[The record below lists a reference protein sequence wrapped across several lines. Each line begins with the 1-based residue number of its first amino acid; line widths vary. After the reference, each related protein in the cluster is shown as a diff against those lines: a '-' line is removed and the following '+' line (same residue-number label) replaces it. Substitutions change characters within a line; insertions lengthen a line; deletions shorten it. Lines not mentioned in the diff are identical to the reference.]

1 MTYLSKSKT
10 CPMAGRAARQQPYV
24 QTLTATWSHL
34 CHRGHTHTGS
44 ERPQPVTL
52 TTPQN
57 PDPAHFAD
65 PDGPHSGPASMLTTP
80 THSLGNHA
88 PSHQGQPAPSPPLP
102 SWSRPHTLSHSLHP
116 RHTRAP
122 PPEAQER
129 HLLSLTEGR
138 AWGPQHGSSLR
149 NRCFSAFLVGPGGW
163 PGKRE
168 DPRREH

>member
-1 MTYLSKSKT
+1 MYPSSQGTGDLPFKVQNM
-10 CPMAGRAARQQPYV
+10 PNGREGVHV
-24 QTLTATWSHL
+24 QTLTATSAIVATHRIRETSA
-34 CHRGHTHTGS
+34 CHTDHIPKSRSRPFRRPRWPTLRPRLHADHAHT
-44 ERPQPVTL
+44 
-52 TTPQN
+52 
-57 PDPAHFAD
+57 
-65 PDGPHSGPASMLTTP
+65 
-80 THSLGNHA
+80 SLGNHA
-88 PSHQGQPAPSPPLP
+88 PSHQGQPGPSPPLG
-102 SWSRPHTLSHSLHP
+102 WSRSHTLSHSLHP

>member
-10 CPMAGRAARQQPYV
+10 CPMAGRASMYRPSQPP
-24 QTLTATWSHL
+24 LPSWP
-34 CHRGHTHTGS
+34 HTGS

-65 PDGPHSGPASMLTTP
+65 PGGPHSGPASMLTTP
-80 THSLGNHA
+80 THPLGNHA
-88 PSHQGQPAPSPPLP
+88 PSHQGQPGPSPPLG
-102 SWSRPHTLSHSLHP
+102 WSRSHTLSHSLHP